1 MLRAP
6 WSTPKEMLFLELGC
20 IPLRE
25 IIRKR
30 RILFLQYILKQD
42 SQSMIYKFLETQIKN
57 RKSKDW
63 ITQVLQDIKE
73 LELDVNLENIK
84 QMKKVK

>member
-1 MLRAP
+1 
-6 WSTPKEMLFLELGC
+6 
-20 IPLRE
+20 
-25 IIRKR
+25 
-30 RILFLQYILKQD
+30 
-42 SQSMIYKFLETQIKN
+42 MIYKFLETQIKN